1 MPAFSSKDLS
11 PDAWETVPV
20 LDYRFKDRTLLRQ
33 ALTHRSY
40 IGEAPAAAPAGHNE
54 RLEFLGDA
62 VLTLIFS
69 EYLYQTGLDEAAMS
83 RIRAIMVRGSEFARA
98 ASRIS
103 LDEAL
108 LLGKGELRTGGR
120 AKQSILAGA
129 FEAVIGAIYLD
140 GGFEAA
146 KKTALG
152 LFGEKLEAVIESG
165 QFRDAKTELQELCQK
180 LYGTLPSYRLLKEEG
195 REHEKFFTC
204 GVSISRKPYGRGR
217 GRTKKEAET
226 LAAREAL
233 EKLREEK
240 PEAK

>member
-1 MPAFSSKDLS
+1 MS
-11 PDAWETVPV
+11 PEPV
-20 LDYRFKDRTLLRQ
+20 LDYSFKDKTLLRQ
-33 ALTHRSY
+33 AMTHRSY
-40 IGEAPAAAPAGHNE
+40 AGEGHPHALAEHNE

-62 VLTLIFS
+62 VLALIFS

-83 RIRAIMVRGSEFARA
+83 RIRAIMVRGSEFAGA

-120 AKQSILAGA
+120 TKKSILAGA

-146 KKTALG
+146 KKTVEG
-152 LFGEKLEAVIESG
+152 LFSEKLKAVIESG

-180 LYGTLPSYRLLKEEG
+180 LYGCLPSYRLLKEEG

-204 GVSISRKPYGRGR
+204 GAFISGKPYGRGR

-233 EKLREEK
+233 EKLREEESK
-240 PEAK
+240 G